1 LEGEEA
7 AAAAQLD
14 QIQVQQI
21 VTLTPVDSQKMAIPN
36 GMNEEKTAEQNME
49 KLSQTVIITT
59 ADGKSTTKVQRKE
72 EIITKMEV
80 IP

>member
-21 VTLTPVDSQKMAIPN
+21 VTLTPVDSQKMATPN
-36 GMNEEKTAEQNME
+36 GMNEGKTAEQNME
-49 KLSQTVIITT
+49 KVSQTVIITT
-59 ADGKSTTKVQRKE
+59 ADGKTTTKVQRKE